1 MPQYP
6 FQDPRLAWEGR
17 VQDLLARLSLEEKV
31 SQMAHESRAIPRLE
45 IPSYNWWNEGLHG
58 VGRAG
63 VATVFPQAIGLA
75 STFDPDL
82 VHRIARATS
91 DEARAK
97 HHEFAR
103 QGYRRQYQGLTFWSP
118 NVNIFR
124 DPRWGRGQETYGE
137 DPFLTGRLG
146 VAFVKG
152 LQGEDPKY
160 LKLVATPKHF
170 AVHSGPEALRH
181 HFDAQVSAKDM
192 RETYLPAF
200 HDCVVEGAAESVM
213 AAYNRTNGEPCSGSK
228 TLLSRILREEWG
240 FQGYVVSDCGAI
252 EDFHAHH
259 SITQT
264 PEQSAAM
271 AVRGGCDL
279 ECGRV
284 FSTLVE
290 ACGQGLISEAEID
303 RAVARLLRARFRLGM
318 FDPPESVS
326 YAKIPYDRV
335 DSKEHRELAL
345 EAARASI
352 VLLKN
357 QDAFLPLG
365 KDLGC
370 IAVIGPNADDR
381 EVLLGNYNG
390 FPSVSVTLLE
400 GIRRAVSAKTR
411 VLYARGS
418 DITKGADSPWGDKA
432 DDGFGEALAAADS
445 ADVVVMALGLNNR
458 LEGEEGSA
466 ARSEWMGDRISIEL
480 PAIQRQL
487 FEAVAAKGKPIVLV
501 LLGGSALAIPR
512 ENALA
517 RAVLLAWYPGE
528 EGGTAVADVLFGD
541 HTPSGRLPVTFVAS
555 IDQLPPFT
563 DYSMTGRT
571 YRFMEAEPLYPF
583 GFGLSYTAFRYAGLK
598 LEKHTVPAGQAVRL
612 SVDVSNEGARGGN
625 EIVQVYLT
633 DLEASVRVPLRQLV
647 GFARV
652 YLEPG
657 QTRSVS
663 FTIQARQMSLI
674 DEEGRRILE
683 PGRFRVCVGGRQP
696 DTRSEV
702 LAGTAV
708 LRAEF
713 DVTGK
718 HQELPY

>member
-1 MPQYP
+1 MLQYP
-6 FQDPRLAWEGR
+6 FQDPGLALEER
-17 VQDLLARLSLEEKV
+17 VQDLIARLSLEEKV
-31 SQMAHESRAIPRLE
+31 SQMAHESKAIPRLE
-45 IPSYNWWNEGLHG
+45 IPAYNWWNEGLHG

-75 STFDPDL
+75 ATFDPDL
-82 VHRIARATS
+82 VHRIAGATS

-137 DPFLTGRLG
+137 DPFLTGRMG

-181 HFDAQVSAKDM
+181 QFDARVSPKDM

-200 HDCVVEGAAESVM
+200 RDCVVDGGAESVM
-213 AAYNRTNGEPCSGSK
+213 AAYNRTNGEPCSGST
-228 TLLSRILREEWG
+228 TLLARILREEWG
-240 FQGYVVSDCGAI
+240 FKGYVVSDCGAI
-252 EDFHAHH
+252 DDFHAHH
-259 SITQT
+259 AITKT

-271 AVRGGCDL
+271 AVRNGCDL
-279 ECGRV
+279 ECGHV
-284 FSTLVE
+284 FSRLAE
-290 ACGQGLISEAEID
+290 ACRQGLIAEAEID

-318 FDPPESVS
+318 FDPPERVP
-326 YAKIPYDRV
+326 YTKIPYGAV
-335 DSKEHRELAL
+335 DSKVHRDLAR

-357 QDAFLPLG
+357 QDAFLPLSR
-365 KDLGC
+365 DLGC

-390 FPSVSVTLLE
+390 FPSVSVTILE
-400 GIRRAVSAKTR
+400 GIRRAVSATTR

-418 DITKGADSPWGDKA
+418 DVTKGPDSPWGDKP
-432 DDGFGEALAAADS
+432 DDGFGEAMAAAES

-458 LEGEEGSA
+458 VEGEEGSA
-466 ARSEWMGDRISIEL
+466 ASSEWSGDRVTIEL
-480 PAIQRQL
+480 PALQRQL

-501 LLGGSALAIPR
+501 LLSGSALAIPR
-512 ENALA
+512 ENSIS

-528 EGGTAVADVLFGD
+528 EGGSAVADVLFGD
-541 HTPSGRLPVTFVAS
+541 YAPSGRLPVTFVES
-555 IDQLPPFT
+555 VDQLPPFT
-563 DYSMTGRT
+563 DYAMTGRT
-571 YRFMEAEPLYPF
+571 YRFMQAEPLYPF

-598 LEKHTVPAGQAVRL
+598 LEKPAVPAGEVVGL
-612 SVDVSNEGARGGN
+612 SVEVRNEGKRAAD

-633 DLEASVRVPLRQLV
+633 DLEASVRVPLHQLV

-652 YLEPG
+652 HLKPG
-657 QTRSVS
+657 RARSVS
-663 FTIQARQMSLI
+663 FRIEAKQMSLI

-696 DTRSEV
+696 DARSQSLTRTTVLCSEF
-702 LAGTAV
+702 
-708 LRAEF
+708 E
-713 DVTGK
+713 VTG
-718 HQELPY
+718 QRRELAY

>member
-6 FQDPRLAWEGR
+6 FQDPGLALEER
-17 VQDLLARLSLEEKV
+17 VQDLVARLSLEEKV
-31 SQMAHESRAIPRLE
+31 SQMAHESKAIPRLE
-45 IPSYNWWNEGLHG
+45 IPAYNWWNEGLHG

-75 STFDPDL
+75 ATFDPEL
-82 VHRIARATS
+82 VHRIAEATS

-137 DPFLTGRLG
+137 DPFLTGRMG

-152 LQGEDPKY
+152 LQGGDPKY

-181 HFDAQVSAKDM
+181 QFDARVSPKDM

-200 HDCVVEGAAESVM
+200 RDCVVDGAAESVM
-213 AAYNRTNGEPCSGSK
+213 AAYNRTNGEPCGGST
-228 TLLSRILREEWG
+228 TLLSRILRDEWG
-240 FQGYVVSDCGAI
+240 FRGYVVSDCGAI

-259 SITQT
+259 AITNT

-271 AVRGGCDL
+271 AVRNGCDL
-279 ECGRV
+279 ECGHV
-284 FSTLVE
+284 FSRLVE
-290 ACGQGLISEAEID
+290 ACRQGLISEAEID

-326 YAKIPYDRV
+326 YTKIPYGTA
-335 DSKEHRELAL
+335 DSKGHRELAR

-357 QDAFLPLG
+357 QDSFLPLS
-365 KDLGC
+365 KELGC

-390 FPSVSVTLLE
+390 FPSCSVTILE
-400 GIRRAVSAKTR
+400 GIRKAVSAKTR

-418 DITKGADSPWGDKA
+418 DVTKGPDSPWGDKP
-432 DDGFGEALAAADS
+432 DDGFGEAMAAAES

-458 LEGEEGSA
+458 VEGEEGSA
-466 ARSEWMGDRISIEL
+466 ASSEWSGDRVNIEL
-480 PAIQRQL
+480 PALQRQL
-487 FEAVAAKGKPIVLV
+487 FEAVATKGKPIVLV
-501 LLGGSALAIPR
+501 LLTGSALAIPR
-512 ENALA
+512 EDAVSH
-517 RAVLLAWYPGE
+517 AVLLAWYPGE
-528 EGGTAVADVLFGD
+528 EGGAAVADVLFGD
-541 HTPSGRLPVTFVAS
+541 YAPSGRLPVTFVQS
-555 IDQLPPFT
+555 VDQLPPFT
-563 DYSMTGRT
+563 DYSMAGRT

-583 GFGLSYTAFRYAGLK
+583 GFGLSYTAIRYSRLK
-598 LEKHTVPAGQAVRL
+598 LENPAVPAGEAIGL
-612 SVDVSNEGARGGN
+612 SVQVKNDGTRGSD
-625 EIVQVYLT
+625 EIVQVYII

-652 YLEPG
+652 HLEPG

-663 FTIQARQMSLI
+663 FSIAARQMSLI
-674 DEEGRRILE
+674 DEEGRRVLE
-683 PGRFRVCVGGRQP
+683 PGRFRVCVGGCQP
-696 DTRSEV
+696 DARSQS
-702 LAGTAV
+702 LTGTAV
-708 LRAEF
+708 LCAEF
-713 DVTGK
+713 EVTGERR
-718 HQELPY
+718 ELPY

>member
-1 MPQYP
+1 MATFP
-6 FQDPRLAWEGR
+6 FQDPDLALEER
-17 VQDLLARLSLEEKV
+17 VQDLLARLSLEERV
-31 SQMAHESRAIPRLE
+31 SQMAYDSKAIPRLD
-45 IPSYNWWNEGLHG
+45 IPAYNWWNEGLHG

-75 STFDPDL
+75 STFDADL
-82 VHRIARATS
+82 IHRIALATS

-137 DPFLTGRLG
+137 DPYLTGRLG

-152 LQGEDPKY
+152 LQGDDPKY

-181 HFDAQVSAKDM
+181 QFDAQVSAKDL

-200 HDCVVEGAAESVM
+200 RDCVVEGGAQSVM
-213 AAYNRTNGEPCSGSK
+213 AAYNRTNGEPCSGSR
-228 TLLSRILREEWG
+228 TLLTRILREEWD
-240 FQGYVVSDCGAI
+240 FKGYVVSDCGAI

-264 PEQSAAM
+264 PAQSAAM
-271 AVRGGCDL
+271 AVRSGCDL
-279 ECGRV
+279 ECGCV
-284 FSTLVE
+284 FPALVE
-290 ACGQGLISEAEID
+290 ASRQGLISEAEID
-303 RAVARLLRARFRLGM
+303 RALARLLRARFRLGM
-318 FDPPESVS
+318 FDRQEDVPYS
-326 YAKIPYDRV
+326 KIPYGKV
-335 DSKEHRELAL
+335 DCKDHRTLAL
-345 EAARASI
+345 EAARESI

-357 QDAFLPLG
+357 QDAFLPLK

-370 IAVIGPNADDR
+370 IAVIGPHADER

-390 FPSVSVTLLE
+390 LPSRSVTLLE
-400 GIRRAVSAKTR
+400 GVRRAVSAETC

-418 DITKGADSPWGDKA
+418 DITQGEDSPWDEKA
-432 DDGFGEALAAADS
+432 DDGFGEALAAAER

-458 LEGEEGSA
+458 LEGEEGAA
-466 ARSEWMGDRISIEL
+466 ARSEWRGDRISIDL

-501 LLGGSALAIPR
+501 LLGGSALAVPR
-512 ENALA
+512 ENAVA
-517 RAVLLAWYPGE
+517 RAVLMTWYPGE
-528 EGGTAVADVLFGD
+528 EGGTAVSDILFGD
-541 HTPSGRLPVTFVAS
+541 HSPSGRLPVTFVAS
-555 IDQLPPFT
+555 INQLPPFT
-563 DYSMTGRT
+563 HYAMAGRT
-571 YRFMEAEPLYPF
+571 YRYMEAEPLYPF
-583 GFGLSYTAFRYAGLK
+583 GFGLSYTSFRYAVLN
-598 LEKHTVPAGQAVRL
+598 LEKRVVPAGEELHV
-612 SVDVSNEGARGGN
+612 SVDVINEGARGGH

-652 YLEPG
+652 HLEAG
-657 QTRSVS
+657 QTRRLS
-663 FTIQARQMSLI
+663 FPISARQMALI

-683 PGRFRVCVGGRQP
+683 PGRFLLCVGGRQP
-696 DTRSEV
+696 DARSAT

-708 LRAEF
+708 LSDEF
-713 DVTGK
+713 EVRGK
-718 HQELPY
+718 RQELPY

>member
-6 FQDPRLAWEGR
+6 FQDPGLALEER
-17 VQDLLARLSLEEKV
+17 MQDLMARLSLEEKV
-31 SQMAHESRAIPRLE
+31 SQMAHESKAIPRLD
-45 IPSYNWWNEGLHG
+45 IPAYNWWNEGLHG

-75 STFDPDL
+75 ATFDPEL
-82 VHRIARATS
+82 VHRIADATS

-137 DPFLTGRLG
+137 DPFLTGRMG

-152 LQGEDPKY
+152 LQGGDPKC

-181 HFDAQVSAKDM
+181 QFDARVSPKDM

-200 HDCVVEGAAESVM
+200 RDCVVEGAAESVM
-213 AAYNRTNGEPCSGSK
+213 AAYNRTNGEPCSGST
-228 TLLSRILREEWG
+228 TLLSRILRDEWG
-240 FQGYVVSDCGAI
+240 FKGYVVSDCGAI

-259 SITQT
+259 AITKS

-271 AVRGGCDL
+271 AVRNGCDL
-279 ECGRV
+279 ECGHV
-284 FSTLVE
+284 FSRLVE
-290 ACGQGLISEAEID
+290 ACRQGLIAEAEID

-318 FDPPESVS
+318 FDPAESVP
-326 YAKIPYDRV
+326 YTKIPYGAV
-335 DSKEHRELAL
+335 DSKAHRELAR

-357 QDAFLPLG
+357 QDAFLPLR
-365 KDLGC
+365 KDLDC

-390 FPSVSVTLLE
+390 FPSTSVTILE
-400 GIRRAVSAKTR
+400 GIRKAVSPKTR

-418 DITKGADSPWGDKA
+418 DVTKGPDSPWGDMP
-432 DDGFGEALAAADS
+432 DDGFGEAVAAAES

-458 LEGEEGSA
+458 VEGEEGSA
-466 ARSEWMGDRISIEL
+466 ASSEWSGDRVNIEL
-480 PAIQRQL
+480 PALQRQL

-501 LLGGSALAIPR
+501 LLSGSPLAIPR
-512 ENALA
+512 ENSVS

-528 EGGTAVADVLFGD
+528 DGGAAVADVLFGD
-541 HTPSGRLPVTFVAS
+541 YAPSGRLPVTFVES
-555 IDQLPPFT
+555 VDQLPPFT
-563 DYSMTGRT
+563 DYSMAGRT
-571 YRFMEAEPLYPF
+571 YRFMETEPLYPF
-583 GFGLSYTAFRYAGLK
+583 GFGLSYAAFRYSGLK
-598 LEKHTVPAGQAVRL
+598 LQRPAVPAGEEMGL
-612 SVDVSNEGARGGN
+612 SVDVRNDGKCGSD

-633 DLEASVRVPLRQLV
+633 DMEASVRVPLRQLA

-652 YLEPG
+652 HLEPG

-663 FTIQARQMSLI
+663 FSIQARQMSLI
-674 DEEGRRILE
+674 DEEGRRVLE
-683 PGRFRVCVGGRQP
+683 PGRFRVCVGGCQP
-696 DTRSEV
+696 DARSQS

-708 LRAEF
+708 LCAEF
-713 DVTGK
+713 EVTGK
-718 HQELPY
+718 RRELTY

>member
-6 FQDPRLAWEGR
+6 FQDPGLALEDR
-17 VQDLLARLSLEEKV
+17 VQDLMARLSLEEKV
-31 SQMAHESRAIPRLE
+31 SQMAHESKAIPRLE
-45 IPSYNWWNEGLHG
+45 IPAYNWWNEGLHG
-58 VGRAG
+58 VGRSG

-75 STFDPDL
+75 ATFDPDL
-82 VHRIARATS
+82 VHRIAGATS

-137 DPFLTGRLG
+137 DPFLTGRMG

-152 LQGEDPKY
+152 LQGGDSKY

-181 HFDAQVSAKDM
+181 QFDARVSPKDM

-200 HDCVVEGAAESVM
+200 RDCVMDGGAESVM
-213 AAYNRTNGEPCSGSK
+213 AAYNRTNGEPCSGSI

-240 FQGYVVSDCGAI
+240 FRGYVVSDCGAI
-252 EDFHAHH
+252 DDFHAHH
-259 SITQT
+259 AITKT

-271 AVRGGCDL
+271 AVRNGCDL
-279 ECGRV
+279 ECGHV
-284 FSTLVE
+284 FSKLVE
-290 ACGQGLISEAEID
+290 ACRQGLIAEAEID
-303 RAVARLLRARFRLGM
+303 RAVARLMRARFRLGM
-318 FDPPESVS
+318 FDPSESVP
-326 YAKIPYDRV
+326 YTKIPYGTV
-335 DSKEHRELAL
+335 DSTAHRELAR

-357 QDAFLPLG
+357 EEAFLPLR

-390 FPSVSVTLLE
+390 FPSVSVTILE
-400 GIRRAVSAKTR
+400 GIRRIVSPKTR

-418 DITKGADSPWGDKA
+418 DVMKGADSPWGDKP
-432 DDGFGEALAAADS
+432 DDGFGEAMAAAES

-458 LEGEEGSA
+458 VEGEEGSA
-466 ARSEWMGDRISIEL
+466 ASSEWSGDRVTIEL
-480 PAIQRQL
+480 PALQRQL

-501 LLGGSALAIPR
+501 LLSGSALAIPR
-512 ENALA
+512 ENSVS

-528 EGGTAVADVLFGD
+528 EGGAAVADVLFGD
-541 HTPSGRLPVTFVAS
+541 HAPSGRLPVTFVES
-555 IDQLPPFT
+555 VDQLPPFT
-563 DYSMTGRT
+563 DYAMTGRT

-583 GFGLSYTAFRYAGLK
+583 GFGLSYTAFRYSGLK
-598 LEKHTVPAGQAVRL
+598 LEKTAVPAGEAVGLTVEVR
-612 SVDVSNEGARGGN
+612 NEGTRGSD

-652 YLEPG
+652 HLEPG
-657 QTRSVS
+657 QTRAVA
-663 FTIQARQMSLI
+663 FRIEAKQMSLI

-683 PGRFRVCVGGRQP
+683 PGGFRVCVGGRQP
-696 DTRSEV
+696 DARSQS
-702 LAGTAV
+702 LTGTAV
-708 LRAEF
+708 LCAEF
-713 DVTGK
+713 EVAGTRR
-718 HQELPY
+718 ELAY

>member
-1 MPQYP
+1 
-6 FQDPRLAWEGR
+6 
-17 VQDLLARLSLEEKV
+17 
-31 SQMAHESRAIPRLE
+31 
-45 IPSYNWWNEGLHG
+45 
-58 VGRAG
+58 
-63 VATVFPQAIGLA
+63 
-75 STFDPDL
+75 
-82 VHRIARATS
+82 
-91 DEARAK
+91 
-97 HHEFAR
+97 
-103 QGYRRQYQGLTFWSP
+103 
-118 NVNIFR
+118 
-124 DPRWGRGQETYGE
+124 
-137 DPFLTGRLG
+137 
-146 VAFVKG
+146 
-152 LQGEDPKY
+152 
-160 LKLVATPKHF
+160 VATPKHF

-181 HFDAQVSAKDM
+181 QFDARVSAKDM

-213 AAYNRTNGEPCSGSK
+213 AAYNRTNGEPCSGST
-228 TLLSRILREEWG
+228 TLLNNILREEWG
-240 FQGYVVSDCGAI
+240 FKGYVVSDCGAI

-259 SITQT
+259 AITKT

-271 AVRGGCDL
+271 AVRNGCDL

-284 FSTLVE
+284 FSRLVE
-290 ACGQGLISEAEID
+290 ACRQGLISEAEID
-303 RAVARLLRARFRLGM
+303 RAAARLLRARFRLGM
-318 FDPPESVS
+318 FDPAESVP
-326 YAKIPYDRV
+326 YARIPYGSV
-335 DSKEHRELAL
+335 DSNGHRELAR

-357 QDAFLPLG
+357 QHALLPLS

-390 FPSVSVTLLE
+390 FPSVSVTILE

-418 DITKGADSPWGDKA
+418 DVIKGPDSPWGDQP
-432 DDGFGEALAAADS
+432 DDGFGEAMAAAES

-458 LEGEEGSA
+458 VEGEEGSA
-466 ARSEWMGDRISIEL
+466 ASSEWSGDRVTIEL
-480 PAIQRQL
+480 PPLQRQL

-501 LLGGSALAIPR
+501 LLSGSALAIPR
-512 ENALA
+512 EDSMS

-541 HTPSGRLPVTFVAS
+541 HAPSGRLPVTFVAS
-555 IDQLPPFT
+555 IEQLPPFT
-563 DYSMTGRT
+563 DYAMAGRT
-571 YRFMEAEPLYPF
+571 YRFMETEPLYPF
-583 GFGLSYTAFRYAGLK
+583 GFGLSYTSFSYAGLK
-598 LEKHTVPAGQAVRL
+598 LEKPAVPAGQEVGL
-612 SVDVSNEGARGGN
+612 SVDVRNQGARGGH

-633 DLEASVRVPLRQLV
+633 DLDASVRVPLRQLV

-663 FTIQARQMSLI
+663 FRIEAKQMSLI

-696 DTRSEV
+696 DARSQS
-702 LAGTAV
+702 LTGTAV
-708 LRAEF
+708 LCAEF
-713 DVTGK
+713 EVVGTSR
-718 HQELPY
+718 ELAY

>member
-1 MPQYP
+1 
-6 FQDPRLAWEGR
+6 
-17 VQDLLARLSLEEKV
+17 
-31 SQMAHESRAIPRLE
+31 
-45 IPSYNWWNEGLHG
+45 

-82 VHRIARATS
+82 VHRIAVAIS

-97 HHEFAR
+97 HHECAR

-137 DPFLTGRLG
+137 DPCLTGSLG

-181 HFDAQVSAKDM
+181 HFDARVSAKDM

-200 HDCVVEGAAESVM
+200 RDCVVEGAAESVM
-213 AAYNRTNGEPCSGSK
+213 AAYNRTNGEPCSGSM

-271 AVRGGCDL
+271 AVRRGCDL

-290 ACGQGLISEAEID
+290 ACRQGLIAEAEID

-326 YAKIPYDRV
+326 YARIPYGIV

-357 QDAFLPLG
+357 QDAFLPLR

-381 EVLLGNYNG
+381 DVLLGNYNG
-390 FPSVSVTLLE
+390 FPSRSVTLLE
-400 GIRRAVSAKTR
+400 GIRRVVSAKTR
-411 VLYARGS
+411 ILSARGS
-418 DITKGADSPWGDKA
+418 DIIKGADSPWGDKA
-432 DDGFGEALAAADS
+432 DDGFGEALAAAES
-445 ADVVVMALGLNNR
+445 ADVVVMALGLSNQ

-466 ARSEWMGDRISIEL
+466 VRTEWMGDRTCIEL
-480 PAIQRQL
+480 PAIQREL

-501 LLGGSALAIPR
+501 LLAGSALAISR
-512 ENALA
+512 ESSLS

-555 IDQLPPFT
+555 IDQLPPFA
-563 DYSMTGRT
+563 DYAMTGRT
-571 YRFMEAEPLYPF
+571 YRYMEAEPLYPF
-583 GFGLSYTAFRYAGLK
+583 GYGLSYTSFRYAGLK
-598 LEKHTVPAGQAVRL
+598 LETGAVRAGDPL
-612 SVDVSNEGARGGN
+612 GVSVDVSNEGAHGGH
-625 EIVQVYLT
+625 EIVQMYLT

-657 QTRSVS
+657 RTRSVS
-663 FTIQARQMSLI
+663 FTISARHMSLI

-683 PGRFRVCVGGRQP
+683 PGRFRLCVGGRQP
-696 DTRSEV
+696 DARSES
-702 LAGTAV
+702 LAGPGV
-708 LRAEF
+708 LCAEF
-713 DVTGK
+713 EVTGK
-718 HQELPY
+718 RRKLPY

>member
-1 MPQYP
+1 MSQYP
-6 FQDPRLAWEGR
+6 FQDPELALEER

-31 SQMAHESRAIPRLE
+31 SQMAHESKAIPRLE
-45 IPSYNWWNEGLHG
+45 IPAYNWWNEGLHG

-82 VHRIARATS
+82 VYRIAAATS

-103 QGYRRQYQGLTFWSP
+103 QGYRRQYQGLTYWSP

-152 LQGEDPKY
+152 LQGADPKY

-181 HFDAQVSAKDM
+181 QFDARVSPKDM

-200 HDCVVEGAAESVM
+200 RDCVVEGAAESVM
-213 AAYNRTNGEPCSGSK
+213 AAYNRTNGEPCSGST
-228 TLLSRILREEWG
+228 TLLNNVLREEWG
-240 FQGYVVSDCGAI
+240 FKGYVVSDCGAI

-259 SITQT
+259 SITKT
-264 PEQSAAM
+264 PEESAAM
-271 AVRGGCDL
+271 AVRNGCDL

-284 FSTLVE
+284 FSRLVE
-290 ACGQGLISEAEID
+290 ACRQGLVSEAEID
-303 RAVARLLRARFRLGM
+303 RAAARLLRARFRLGM
-318 FDPPESVS
+318 FDPVESVP
-326 YAKIPYDRV
+326 YARIPYGSV
-335 DSKEHRELAL
+335 DSSGHRELAR

-357 QDAFLPLG
+357 QDTFLPLR
-365 KDLGC
+365 KDVGC
-370 IAVIGPNADDR
+370 IAVIGPHADDR

-390 FPSVSVTLLE
+390 FPSVSVTILE
-400 GIRRAVSAKTR
+400 GIRRSVAAKTR
-411 VLYARGS
+411 ILYARGC
-418 DITKGADSPWGDKA
+418 DVIKGADSPWGDKP
-432 DDGFGEALAAADS
+432 DDGFAEAMAAAES

-458 LEGEEGSA
+458 VEGEEGSA
-466 ARSEWMGDRISIEL
+466 ASSEWMGDRVSIEL

-487 FEAVAAKGKPIVLV
+487 FEAVAVKGKPIVLV

-512 ENALA
+512 EDSLS

-528 EGGTAVADVLFGD
+528 EGGTAVAEVLFGD
-541 HTPSGRLPVTFVAS
+541 HAPSGRLPVTFVQS

-563 DYSMTGRT
+563 DYAMTGRT

-583 GFGLSYTAFRYAGLK
+583 GFGLSYVPFRYTGLK
-598 LEKHTVPAGQAVRL
+598 LEKPAVPAGQPIGL
-612 SVDVSNEGARGGN
+612 SVDVRNEGARGAH

-633 DLEASVRVPLRQLV
+633 DLDASVRVPKRQLT

-652 YLEPG
+652 YFEPG

-674 DEEGRRILE
+674 DEEGRRFLE

-696 DTRSEV
+696 DSRSESLTGTVV
-702 LAGTAV
+702 LC
-708 LRAEF
+708 AEF
-713 DVTGK
+713 EVTGK
-718 HQELPY
+718 RRELPY

>member
-6 FQDPRLAWEGR
+6 FQDPGLALEER
-17 VQDLLARLSLEEKV
+17 VQDLLSRLSLEEKI

-45 IPSYNWWNEGLHG
+45 IPAYNWWNEGLHG

-75 STFDPDL
+75 CTFDPDL
-82 VHRIARATS
+82 VRRIASATS

-103 QGYRRQYQGLTFWSP
+103 QGYRRQYQGLTYWSP

-181 HFDAQVSAKDM
+181 RFDARVSVKDM

-200 HDCVVEGAAESVM
+200 RDCVVEGAAESVM
-213 AAYNRTNGEPCSGSK
+213 AAYNRTNGEPCSGSA
-228 TLLSRILREEWG
+228 TLLNNVLREEWG

-259 SITQT
+259 GITQT

-271 AVRGGCDL
+271 AVRNGCDL
-279 ECGRV
+279 ECGRI
-284 FSTLVE
+284 FSRL
-290 ACGQGLISEAEID
+290 ADARRQGLISEAEID

-318 FDPPESVS
+318 FDPAESVP
-326 YAKIPYDRV
+326 YAKISYDSV
-335 DSKEHRELAL
+335 DSDGHRELAR
-345 EAARASI
+345 EAARASV

-357 QDAFLPLG
+357 QDAFLPLR

-381 EVLLGNYNG
+381 DVLLGNYNG
-390 FPSVSVTLLE
+390 LPSVSVTILE
-400 GIRRAVSAKTR
+400 GIRRAVSTKTR

-418 DITKGADSPWGDKA
+418 DVMKGPESPWGDKP
-432 DDGFGEALAAADS
+432 DDGFGEALAAAES
-445 ADVVVMALGLNNR
+445 ADVVVMVLGLNNHV
-458 LEGEEGSA
+458 EGEEGSA
-466 ARSEWMGDRISIEL
+466 TSSEWSGDRVTIEL
-480 PAIQRQL
+480 PALQRQL
-487 FEAVAAKGKPIVLV
+487 FEEVAAKAKPIVLV
-501 LLGGSALAIPR
+501 LLAGSALAIPR
-512 ENALA
+512 EDSIS
-517 RAVLLAWYPGE
+517 RAVLMAWYPGE
-528 EGGTAVADVLFGD
+528 EGGTAVAEVLFGD
-541 HTPSGRLPVTFVAS
+541 STPSGRLPVTFVKNV
-555 IDQLPPFT
+555 DQLPPFT
-563 DYSMTGRT
+563 DYAMTGRT
-571 YRFMEAEPLYPF
+571 YRFMAAEPLYPF
-583 GFGLSYTAFRYAGLK
+583 GFGLSYVSFRYAGLK
-598 LEKHTVPAGQAVRL
+598 LEKTAVPAGETLGL
-612 SVDVSNEGARGGN
+612 SVDVKNEGARGGH
-625 EIVQVYLT
+625 EIVQVYLA

-657 QTRSVS
+657 QTRRMS
-663 FTIQARQMSLI
+663 FTIEPRQMSLI

-683 PGRFRVCVGGRQP
+683 PGRFRVCAGGCQP
-696 DTRSEV
+696 DARSES
-702 LAGTAV
+702 LTGTAV
-708 LRAEF
+708 LCAEF
-713 DVTGK
+713 EVTGK
-718 HQELPY
+718 RTELPY

>member
-1 MPQYP
+1 
-6 FQDPRLAWEGR
+6 
-17 VQDLLARLSLEEKV
+17 VARLSLEEKV
-31 SQMAHESRAIPRLE
+31 SQMAHESKAIVRLG
-45 IPSYNWWNEGLHG
+45 IPAYNWWNEGLHG

-75 STFDPDL
+75 ATFDPDL
-82 VHRIARATS
+82 VHRIADATS

-97 HHEFAR
+97 HHEFTR

-137 DPFLTGRLG
+137 DPFLTGRMG

-181 HFDAQVSAKDM
+181 QFDARVSPKDM

-200 HDCVVEGAAESVM
+200 RDCVVEGGAESVM
-213 AAYNRTNGEPCSGSK
+213 AAYNRTNGEPCSGST
-228 TLLSRILREEWG
+228 TLLSRILRGEWG
-240 FQGYVVSDCGAI
+240 FKGYVVSDCGAI
-252 EDFHAHH
+252 DDFHAHH
-259 SITQT
+259 AITKT

-271 AVRGGCDL
+271 AVRNGCDL
-279 ECGRV
+279 ECGHV
-284 FSTLVE
+284 YSTLVQ
-290 ACGQGLISEAEID
+290 ACRQGLIAETEID
-303 RAVARLLRARFRLGM
+303 RALARLLRARFRLGM
-318 FDPPESVS
+318 FDPAESVP
-326 YAKIPYDRV
+326 YTKIPYDTV
-335 DSKEHRELAL
+335 DSKGHRDLAR

-357 QDAFLPLG
+357 QDGFLPLSN
-365 KDLGC
+365 DLRC

-390 FPSVSVTLLE
+390 FPSVSVTILE

-418 DITKGADSPWGDKA
+418 DVTRGPDSPWGDKP
-432 DDGFGEALAAADS
+432 DDGFGEAMAAAES

-458 LEGEEGSA
+458 VEGEEGSA
-466 ARSEWMGDRISIEL
+466 ASSEWSGDRVSIEL
-480 PAIQRQL
+480 PALQRQL
-487 FEAVAAKGKPIVLV
+487 FDAVAAKGKPIVLV
-501 LLGGSALAIPR
+501 LLSGSALAIPR
-512 ENALA
+512 ESSISL
-517 RAVLLAWYPGE
+517 AVLLAWYPGE
-528 EGGTAVADVLFGD
+528 EGGAAIADVLFGD
-541 HTPSGRLPVTFVAS
+541 HAPSGRLPVTIVES
-555 IDQLPPFT
+555 VNQLPPFT
-563 DYSMTGRT
+563 DYAMKGRT

-583 GFGLSYTAFRYAGLK
+583 GFGLSYTSFGYSGLK
-598 LEKHTVPAGQAVRL
+598 LEKSALPAGEAVGL
-612 SVDVSNEGARGGN
+612 SVEVKNEGTRGSD

-652 YLEPG
+652 HLEPAEA
-657 QTRSVS
+657 RSVS
-663 FTIQARQMSLI
+663 FSIQARQMSLI
-674 DEEGRRILE
+674 DEDGRRILE
-683 PGRFRVCVGGRQP
+683 PGRFRVCVGGHQP
-696 DTRSEV
+696 DARSQY
-702 LAGTAV
+702 LTGTAV
-708 LRAEF
+708 PCVEF
-713 DVTGK
+713 EVTGK
-718 HQELPY
+718 RLELAY